1 METITINVDSEVAK
15 AYREAQVN
23 KQQQLSTM
31 IKLFFQPDLAN
42 KTLSQVMAEIADKAE
57 KRGLTP
63 EILQSI
69 LNILLSK
76 KSKRLFLS
84 YLRRLN

>member
-42 KTLSQVMAEIADKAE
+42 KSLSQVMAEIANKAE

-69 LNILLSK
+69 LEDDDE
-76 KSKRLFLS
+76 
-84 YLRRLN
+84 

>member
-1 METITINVDSEVAK
+1 METITIKVDSEVAK

-69 LNILLSK
+69 LEDDDE
-76 KSKRLFLS
+76 
-84 YLRRLN
+84 

>member
-57 KRGLTP
+57 KKGFNSR
-63 EILQSI
+63 
-69 LNILLSK
+69 NITVDSG
-76 KSKRLFLS
+76 R
-84 YLRRLN
+84 

>member
-1 METITINVDSEVAK
+1 METITINVDSEVAR
-15 AYREAQVN
+15 AYREAEVN

-69 LNILLSK
+69 LEDDE
-76 KSKRLFLS
+76 
-84 YLRRLN
+84 

>member
-1 METITINVDSEVAK
+1 METITIKVDSEVAK

-31 IKLFFQPDLAN
+31 IKLFFQPDLAR
-42 KTLSQVMAEIADKAE
+42 KTLSEVMEEIADKAE

-69 LNILLSK
+69 LEEEDE
-76 KSKRLFLS
+76 
-84 YLRRLN
+84 

>member
-1 METITINVDSEVAK
+1 METITINVDSEVAR
-15 AYREAQVN
+15 AYREAEVDR
-23 KQQQLSTM
+23 QQQLSTM
-31 IKLFFQPDLAN
+31 IKLFFQPDLVN

-69 LNILLSK
+69 LEEDE
-76 KSKRLFLS
+76 
-84 YLRRLN
+84 

>member
-31 IKLFFQPDLAN
+31 IKLFFQPDLTN

-69 LNILLSK
+69 LEDDE
-76 KSKRLFLS
+76 
-84 YLRRLN
+84 

>member
-1 METITINVDSEVAK
+1 
-15 AYREAQVN
+15 
-23 KQQQLSTM
+23 M

-42 KTLSQVMAEIADKAE
+42 KTLSQVMAEIAVKAG

-69 LNILLSK
+69 LEDDE
-76 KSKRLFLS
+76 
-84 YLRRLN
+84 

>member
-23 KQQQLSTM
+23 KQKQLSTM

-69 LNILLSK
+69 LEDDDE
-76 KSKRLFLS
+76 
-84 YLRRLN
+84 

>member
-69 LNILLSK
+69 LEDDE
-76 KSKRLFLS
+76 
-84 YLRRLN
+84 

>member
-1 METITINVDSEVAK
+1 MEAITISVDNEVAQ
-15 AYREAQVN
+15 AYREAEFN
-23 KQQQLSTM
+23 KQQKLGMM

-42 KTLSQVMAEIADKAE
+42 KTLSQVMAEIADKAA

-69 LNILLSK
+69 LEDDE
-76 KSKRLFLS
+76 
-84 YLRRLN
+84 

>member
-69 LNILLSK
+69 LE
-76 KSKRLFLS
+76 
-84 YLRRLN
+84 YDDE

>member
-69 LNILLSK
+69 LEDDD
-76 KSKRLFLS
+76 
-84 YLRRLN
+84 